1 VPQNTF
7 KKSEK
12 EEYLDNY
19 FRDQLQKII
28 NKINTPESENRKDHV
43 EYILDSLMTIADEYQ
58 AVMVEKEEGYWTSI
72 EMWQDE
78 LQQRTALNWVNENI
92 KNGKGIN

>member
-1 VPQNTF
+1 MPQNTF

-72 EMWQDE
+72 EMWLDE